1 MTPERARGLQLYLL
15 AVVVLVAGGAWFLRS
30 APYLGDDPRVGPW
43 RETVTLGLPD
53 VQPQTGADT
62 VVLGRGADTE
72 AGAQVSGGSFA
83 LSLICAGVG
92 QVRVR
97 LSSGGNDTGRP
108 VRCADRP
115 EPITLTIGLGTEFYM
130 SIESETDAAVF
141 RWRLTPKATY

>member
-15 AVVVLVAGGAWFLRS
+15 AALVVLGGGVWFLRT
-30 APYLGDDPRVGPW
+30 APYLGNDPRVQQW

-62 VVLGRGADTE
+62 VVLGQGAATE
-72 AGAQVSGGSFA
+72 AGASVAGGSFT
-83 LSLICAGVG
+83 LSMLCAGVG

-115 EPITLTIGLGTEFYM
+115 NPVTLTIGLGTEFYM
-130 SIESETDAAVF
+130 SIESESDAAVF
-141 RWRLTPKATY
+141 RWRLTPKTTY